1 MFPVKFTMG
10 KWGFAAG
17 MFAELCMVD
26 FQWLRL
32 RAHFIERIKVKSC
45 WQWGTVSWLLI
56 KLFSFFC
63 IAQIFSLPSSWI
75 KMINLAPDTYMNCEI
90 FSLHG
95 TLLYV
100 PGNFEPFKR
109 DEKKNSSMRVCASK
123 SQWRKLR
130 KNARFCQDQNR
141 ITESMHTTSPRK
153 EERLEATDPFC
164 SSQFAEYNEHW
175 TQHACAPTSCSMC

>member
-1 MFPVKFTMG
+1 MFPVKFTME

-56 KLFSFFC
+56 KLLVSFASLKSSPSPLHESKWLIWHLTHTW
-63 IAQIFSLPSSWI
+63 IARYLACMALSYMFQATLNLSS
-75 KMINLAPDTYMNCEI
+75 E
-90 FSLHG
+90 
-95 TLLYV
+95 V
-100 PGNFEPFKR
+100 
-109 DEKKNSSMRVCASK
+109 EKKNSSMRVCASK